1 MSRAEPQFSSGG
13 AKQRL
18 LGKYVLAAVIGAFL
32 AYLAGSFFTPAT
44 TLAVPEPGLVSAE
57 GILAVPAQLASQSYG
72 LYLIDLNNQTILLY
86 SYGGPW
92 SRGLRLMSARSF
104 RYDRQLLDFNSGK
117 PSPQDVQQLIEA
129 GVKTLASPGESDKG
143 SSTPSVAE
151 PASDSK
157 Q

>member
-1 MSRAEPQFSSGG
+1 MSRLEPQFSSGE
-13 AKQRL
+13 AKQGL

-32 AYLAGSFFTPAT
+32 AYVAGSFFTPAT
-44 TLAVPEPGLVSAE
+44 TLALPEPGSASAE
-57 GILAVPAQLASQSYG
+57 GVLAVPAQLASQSYG

-117 PSPQDVQQLIEA
+117 PSPQDVQQLIE
-129 GVKTLASPGESDKG
+129 GGSKTLGSPGESDKG
-143 SSTPSVAE
+143 SRTPPIAE
-151 PASDSK
+151 PTSDQK

>member
-1 MSRAEPQFSSGG
+1 MSRLEPQFSSGG

-32 AYLAGSFFTPAT
+32 AYVAGSFFAPAT
-44 TLAVPEPGLVSAE
+44 TLALPEPGSVSAE
-57 GILAVPAQLASQSYG
+57 GVLAVPAQLSSQAYG

-86 SYGGPW
+86 GYGGPW
-92 SRGLRLMSARSF
+92 TRGLRLVSARSF
-104 RYDRQLLDFNSGK
+104 RYDRQLLDFNCGK

-129 GVKTLASPGESDKG
+129 GSKTLGPPGESDRG
-143 SSTPSVAE
+143 STTPAIAE
-151 PASDSK
+151 PTSDPK